1 MTDRFMKLLELSQAG
16 FYCSQIL
23 LIIGLEAQGK
33 ENPDLVRAMSGLV
46 GGLGFSGRTCGALTG
61 GACLIGLYAGKGSVE
76 EIEDSRVNDM
86 IREFAEWFEQE
97 PGSQY
102 NGSTCDII
110 LEKNPQNRA
119 SRCPDLVLKTL
130 DKVEEILVANGYD
143 LSGRLEI

>member
-1 MTDRFMKLLELSQAG
+1 MTDRFLKLLELSQAG

-61 GACLIGLYAGKGSVE
+61 GACLIGLYAGKGSIE

-97 PGSQY
+97 ASSQY
-102 NGSTCDII
+102 SGSTCDII
-110 LEKNPQNRA
+110 LEKNPQNRV

-130 DKVEEILVANGYD
+130 DKVEAILEANGYD